1 MAVIVTMDRDKSLDL
16 TVATKGRIKKKDI
29 ERAIGERCTKQ
40 TILCS
45 DSHVS
50 YKGFTIDK
58 KLEYHPLRAD
68 LNNVS
73 RIIYHVQ
80 HVNATHKRVKKW
92 IDERFW
98 GVSTKYL

>member
-50 YKGFTIDK
+50 YKGFAIDK
-58 KLEYHPLRAD
+58 KLEHHPLRAD
-68 LNNVS
+68 LK
-73 RIIYHVQ
+73 Q
-80 HVNATHKRVKKW
+80 RVKDN
-92 IDERFW
+92 IYQHTACQCNSQESQETSR
-98 GVSTKYL
+98 